1 MLGLLWAQLE
11 HHVATGFGVSEA
23 SYKSTTDKLLYGIG
37 QGSCSSPIVWA
48 LLNQLLLMAP
58 GEELD
63 CISLV
68 FVDCITTDTRPGDSL
83 MDDTAT
89 CATDDNHNL
98 DPISSTVRGLTQE
111 KDSLVA
117 RMEVIMKF
125 FLDLL
130 QVTGGD
136 LCTRKMRMVF
146 DRPPLEQGCLKTD
159 SNRTTTPIDHNAI
172 KVIRPNLRNQT
183 ESIHRRTPHLG
194 VFHDR

>member
-11 HHVATGFGVSEA
+11 HHVATGFGVSDA
-23 SYKSTTDKLLYGIG
+23 SYKSTTDKLLYSIG

-48 LLNQLLLMAP
+48 LLNQLLLTAL

-68 FVDCITTDTRPGDSL
+68 SVNGRTTDTHPGDSFV
-83 MDDTAT
+83 DDTT
-89 CATDDNHNL
+89 TGATDDNHNL

-111 KDSLVA
+111 EDSLVA
-117 RMEVIMKF
+117 RKEVIIQF

-136 LCTRKMRMVF
+136 LAPEKCAWYLIVHCWNK
-146 DRPPLEQGCLKTD
+146 
-159 SNRTTTPIDHNAI
+159 
-172 KVIRPNLRNQT
+172 
-183 ESIHRRTPHLG
+183 G
-194 VFHDR
+194 VSKLIQVEP